1 MNFEAVLKPI
11 IVADQLSHCMH
22 YIGSTGSDEPPKNIL
37 HDVAILEFNNIY
49 AILVKIRLLCKLGT
63 PTYIVAVGTRK

>member
-49 AILVKIRLLCKLGT
+49 AKNNIYTTLFTVF
-63 PTYIVAVGTRK
+63 